1 MAITPWLLHLLPS
14 LLLLCAHP
22 VAAILVNVT
31 VDDSGP
37 DPITGTQIVYAPPN
51 TWSIGSNCSGCVAHP
66 DPNAVFDRTWHEGT
80 FSPGASNILTAT
92 FTFQGSALYVNCIL
106 SPNLDENSDMSFFLD
121 GQFVG
126 SFFQPPNSNPNFGYN
141 FTVYTNSSIP
151 YGNHTFT
158 LQNGRIGGATSLV
171 LLDSIVYSYD
181 PSQIPASSLTGSIL
195 SSSSLLTAMSTQSS
209 TSTTSSISPD
219 TTEVSSVSG
228 STTRPLSSKTRT
240 IAIVVSV
247 VGGSLLIAALVA
259 FFLWRRRRYRRYAL
273 PVEMVSTTDTSQIG
287 DDPSSSG
294 WAEGTWPKDEEPV
307 HPSLIP
313 LPGTRTPRT
322 RGNAS
327 NSSHWSQPSADIS
340 ERSVSTLIS
349 RNVGAVAT
357 TQLVP
362 PPGSL
367 SGHDRIG
374 ASGDGSGSDVV
385 ERDSQHDEGQ
395 TVIIRGPPHPFATA
409 TPSSP
414 SYPHLPRSPQTP
426 PSVASPTSPTSPLS
440 SRSET
445 PLTVK
450 FSPNRRPDML
460 PSLSR
465 GAHAIA
471 SISEP
476 AHGPD
481 PSRKAR
487 RQGLY
492 VEESRP
498 HNATD

>member
-126 SFFQPPNSNPNFGYN
+126 
-141 FTVYTNSSIP
+141 SIP